1 MMIKK
6 TIISMM
12 VIFAALTALISCKS
26 TKVQPEEKIDLS
38 KPDFSINGGKTLD
51 KIWNMYFE
59 TKDSLYLDYIFNYIE
74 SEDLFLDGLNMNFD
88 SLIWDKKASDLLEK
102 LAIENVD
109 SSLQC
114 PVDYELLFAFFVDDE
129 EYRDDFKYLYSFLP
143 DDVMVHSAIKSSAF
157 WSVNSLAEQYPLVN
171 EYLTK
176 KIPKLNPNAR
186 NTFILYN
193 R

>member
-1 MMIKK
+1 MMKK

-74 SEDLFLDGLNMNFD
+74 SEDLFLDGLNKNFD

-109 SSLQC
+109 SYLQC

-157 WSVNSLAEQYPLVN
+157 WSVNSLASQYEDIN
-171 EYLTK
+171 AYLTN
-176 KIPKLNPNAR
+176 KIPLLSEKSR
-186 NTFILYN
+186 STFLLYI

>member
-1 MMIKK
+1 MKK
-6 TIISMM
+6 FQNTFFFFLFG
-12 VIFAALTALISCKS
+12 VFLLTVFSCKS
-26 TKVQPEEKIDLS
+26 TKVQPEEEIDLS

-51 KIWNMYFE
+51 KIWNMYFG

-88 SLIWDKKASDLLEK
+88 SLIWDKKASDLMEK

-157 WSVNSLAEQYPLVN
+157 WSVNSLASQYEDIN
-171 EYLTK
+171 AYLTK
-176 KIPKLNPNAR
+176 KIPLLSEKSR
-186 NTFILYN
+186 NTFLLYI

>member
-1 MMIKK
+1 MMKK

-26 TKVQPEEKIDLS
+26 TKVQPEDEIDLS

-74 SEDLFLDGLNMNFD
+74 SEDLFLDGLNKNFD

-109 SSLQC
+109 SYLQC

-157 WSVNSLAEQYPLVN
+157 WSVNSLASQYEDIN
-171 EYLTK
+171 AYLTN
-176 KIPKLNPNAR
+176 KIPLLSEKSR
-186 NTFILYN
+186 STFLLYI

>member
-1 MMIKK
+1 
-6 TIISMM
+6 MM

-157 WSVNSLAEQYPLVN
+157 WSVNSLAEQNPLVN

>member
-1 MMIKK
+1 MKK
-6 TIISMM
+6 FQNT
-12 VIFAALTALISCKS
+12 FFLFLFGLFLLTVFSCKS
-26 TKVQPEEKIDLS
+26 TKVQPEEEIDLS

-114 PVDYELLFAFFVDDE
+114 PVDYELLFAFFADDE

-143 DDVMVHSAIKSSAF
+143 DDVMVHSVIKSSAF
-157 WSVNSLAEQYPLVN
+157 WSVNSVAEQYPLVN
-171 EYLTK
+171 ENINK

>member
-1 MMIKK
+1 MIKK